1 MRLDHS
7 QISRVQQAN
16 DIVDVI
22 SEHVNLVR
30 KGREMVGLCPFHED
44 HKPSLNVN
52 PDKQIFKCFACS
64 AGGDVIKFVQM
75 REGLSFMRAVERL
88 AERAGI
94 KIQFSKQTSDGTDS
108 DIDSADIE
116 KVNRWAVKHWR
127 KNLLSQPTG
136 DKCRDYINKRQITE
150 KTSEEF
156 SLGFAPELWDDF
168 LNAAKKQNI
177 PEKLMLA
184 AGLIVKGEQGGC
196 YDKFRNR
203 LMFPIID
210 ASSRIMG
217 FGGRTLGDDPA
228 KYMNSPTSILFDKS
242 NCVYGLDKA
251 RHEIVSGGTV
261 AVVEGYTD
269 VIMAHQ
275 FGCKNVV
282 ATLGTSLTS
291 GHARLLKRFTKD
303 IILIFDSDAAGA
315 TAAERALEICLAE
328 RIDIRIASV
337 PQGKDPC
344 DYLLA
349 AGEQAF
355 KKVIEEAIDVMQYH
369 WDKLSER
376 FGKSDNLT
384 DRRRATEEFLR
395 TISMAVKGGTV
406 DAIMQGLIINRLARI
421 LQIRPEDIRREI
433 ERRSVP
439 AGRAVINVI
448 DNAKVAKIES
458 GSSFGQKAQEEIIEV
473 VLNEPRLF
481 ESAARKIKADDF
493 DVPVLKEL
501 WQLIEKTLAG
511 STEFSLTDL
520 LAQTES
526 KDVSSLVVKLS
537 DNGQDIETLKKRL
550 TGAVIAIEEYNSKK
564 LSQKTKALDDEQLRK
579 MSSAGAKPDRRNPGF
594 MPM

>member
-1 MRLDHS
+1 
-7 QISRVQQAN
+7 
-16 DIVDVI
+16 
-22 SEHVNLVR
+22 
-30 KGREMVGLCPFHED
+30 MVGLCPFHED

-94 KIQFSKQTSDGTDS
+94 KIQFSKQVSDAADS

-116 KVNRWAVKHWR
+116 KVNRWAEKHWR

-150 KTSEEF
+150 KTSAEF

-177 PEKLMLA
+177 PEKLMLT
-184 AGLIVKGEQGGC
+184 AGLIVRGEQGGC

-210 ASSRIMG
+210 ASSRIIG

-251 RHEIVSGGTV
+251 RHEIVSSGTV

-269 VIMAHQ
+269 VIMAQQ

-355 KKVIEEAIDVMQYH
+355 KKVIEGAIDVMQYR
-369 WDKLSER
+369 WDKLSEK

-395 TISMAVKGGTV
+395 TISMAIKGGTV

-439 AGRAVINVI
+439 AGRAVISTI

-458 GSSFGQKAQEEIIEV
+458 GGGFGQKAQEEIIEV

-511 STEFSLTDL
+511 NAEFSLTDL

-526 KDVSSLVVKLS
+526 KDVSGLVVKLS
-537 DNGQDIETLKKRL
+537 DNGQDVETLKKRL
-550 TGAVIAIEEYNSKK
+550 TGAVAAIEEYNSKK
-564 LSQKTKALDDEQLRK
+564 LSQKTKAPDDEQLRK
-579 MSSAGAKPDRRNPGF
+579 MTSAGAKPDRRNPGF
-594 MPM
+594 MPL

>member
-1 MRLDHS
+1 M
-7 QISRVQQAN
+7 
-16 DIVDVI
+16 DII

-30 KGREMVGLCPFHED
+30 KGREMVGLCPFHDD

-94 KIQFSKQTSDGTDS
+94 KIQFSKQASDSTDS
-108 DIDSADIE
+108 DIDPADIE
-116 KVNRWAVKHWR
+116 KVNRWAMQYWQ
-127 KNLLSQPTG
+127 KNLADAAVG
-136 DKCRDYINKRQITE
+136 KKCRDYIEQRKISE
-150 KTSEEF
+150 KTSMEF
-156 SLGFAPELWDDF
+156 ALGFATERWDDL
-168 LNAAKKQNI
+168 LNAAKQKKI
-177 PEKLMLA
+177 PEKLLLA
-184 AGLIVKGEQGGC
+184 AGLIVRGEQGGC

-210 ASSRIMG
+210 ASSRIIG

-251 RHEIVSGGTV
+251 RHEIVSSGTV
-261 AVVEGYTD
+261 VAVEGYTD

-303 IILIFDSDAAGA
+303 IVLIFDSDAAGA
-315 TAAERALEICLAE
+315 TAAERALGICLAE

-355 KKVIEEAIDVMQYH
+355 KKVIEEAIDVMQYR
-369 WDKLSER
+369 WDRLSEK

-395 TISMAVKGGTV
+395 TISMAIKGGTV

-433 ERRSVP
+433 ERRSVS
-439 AGRAVINVI
+439 AGRAVINTI

-458 GSSFGQKAQEEIIEV
+458 GSGFGQKAQEEIIEV

-511 STEFSLTDL
+511 NAEFSLTDL

-526 KDVSSLVVKLS
+526 KDVSGLVVKLS
-537 DNGQDIETLKKRL
+537 DNGQDIETLKRRL

-579 MSSAGAKPDRRNPGF
+579 MSSAGAKPDRRNPGL
-594 MPM
+594 MPI

>member
-1 MRLDHS
+1 MRIEHGI
-7 QISRVQQAN
+7 ISRIQHSN
-16 DIVDVI
+16 DIVDII

-30 KGREMVGLCPFHED
+30 KGREMVGLCPFHDD
-44 HKPSLNVN
+44 HKPSLCVN

-94 KIQFSKQTSDGTDS
+94 KIQFTKQMPDGPDS
-108 DIDSADIE
+108 DINPADVE
-116 KVNRWAVKHWR
+116 KVNRWAMKYWR
-127 KNLLSQPTG
+127 KNLLGQPTG
-136 DKCRDYINKRQITE
+136 DKCRDYIKQRQITE

-156 SLGFAPELWDDF
+156 SLGFASEPWDDF
-168 LNAAKKQNI
+168 LNAAKKKNI

-184 AGLIVKGEQGGC
+184 AGLIVKGEGGY

-210 ASSRIMG
+210 ASSRIIG

-228 KYMNSPTSILFDKS
+228 KYMNSPATVVFDKS

-251 RHEIVSGGTV
+251 RHEIVSSGTV
-261 AVVEGYTD
+261 VVVEGYTD

-275 FGCKNVV
+275 FGCENVV

-291 GHARLLKRFTKD
+291 GHARLLRRFAKD
-303 IILIFDSDAAGA
+303 IVLIFDSDVAGA

-328 RIDIRIASV
+328 RIDIRVASV

-344 DYLLA
+344 DFVLA
-349 AGEQAF
+349 AGADEF
-355 KKVIEEAIDVMQYH
+355 RKLIEDAVDVMQYC
-369 WDKLSER
+369 WNRLSEK

-395 TISMAVKGGTV
+395 TISMTLRSGTV

-433 ERRSVP
+433 ERRSMSSN
-439 AGRAVINVI
+439 RTMINTI
-448 DNAKVAKIES
+448 DNAKVSKIEPGS
-458 GSSFGQKAQEEIIEV
+458 GFGQKAQEEIIEV

-481 ESAARKIKADDF
+481 ESAARKVKADDF
-493 DVPVLKEL
+493 DVPMLKET
-501 WQLIEKTLAG
+501 WGLIEQTLAG
-511 STEFSLTDL
+511 SVEFSLTDL
-520 LAQTES
+520 LAKTES
-526 KDVSSLVVKLS
+526 EDVSGLVVKLS
-537 DNGQDIETLKKRL
+537 DNGQDAETLKKRL
-550 TGAVIAIEEYNSKK
+550 TGAIGALEEYNNKK
-564 LSQKTKALDDEQLRK
+564 LGQKAKALDDEQLRK
-579 MSSAGAKPDRRNPGF
+579 ISSVKAKPDRRNPGL
-594 MPM
+594 MPI

>member
-7 QISRVQQAN
+7 QISRIQQAN
-16 DIVDVI
+16 NIVDII

-94 KIQFSKQTSDGTDS
+94 KIQFSKQVSDDADS

-116 KVNRWAVKHWR
+116 KVNRWAMQYWQ
-127 KNLLSQPTG
+127 KNLADAAVG
-136 DKCRDYINKRQITE
+136 KKCRDYIEQRKINE
-150 KTSEEF
+150 KTSTEF
-156 SLGFAPELWDDF
+156 ALGFATEKWDDI
-168 LNAAKKQNI
+168 LNATKQKKI
-177 PEKLMLA
+177 PEKFLLA
-184 AGLIVKGEQGGC
+184 AGLIVRGEQGGC

-210 ASSRIMG
+210 ASSRIIG

-355 KKVIEEAIDVMQYH
+355 KKVIEEAIDVMQYR
-369 WDKLSER
+369 WDKLSEK

-406 DAIMQGLIINRLARI
+406 DAIMQGLIINRLSRI

-433 ERRSVP
+433 ERRSVSS
-439 AGRAVINVI
+439 GRAVINVI

-458 GSSFGQKAQEEIIEV
+458 GSGFGQKAQEEIIEV

-511 STEFSLTDL
+511 NAEFSLTDL

-537 DNGQDIETLKKRL
+537 DNGQDVETLKKRL

-594 MPM
+594 MPL

>member
-7 QISRVQQAN
+7 QISRIQQAN
-16 DIVDVI
+16 NIVDII

-94 KIQFSKQTSDGTDS
+94 KIQFSKQVSDDADS

-116 KVNRWAVKHWR
+116 KVNRWAMQYWQ
-127 KNLLSQPTG
+127 KNLADAAVG
-136 DKCRDYINKRQITE
+136 KKCRDYIEQRKINE
-150 KTSEEF
+150 KTSTEF
-156 SLGFAPELWDDF
+156 ALGFATEKWDDI
-168 LNAAKKQNI
+168 LNATKQKKI
-177 PEKLMLA
+177 PEKFLLA
-184 AGLIVKGEQGGC
+184 AGLIVRGEQGGC

-210 ASSRIMG
+210 ASSRIIG

-355 KKVIEEAIDVMQYH
+355 KKVIEEAIDVMQYR
-369 WDKLSER
+369 WDKLSEK

-406 DAIMQGLIINRLARI
+406 DAIMQGLIINRLSRI

-433 ERRSVP
+433 ERRSVSS
-439 AGRAVINVI
+439 GRAVINTI
-448 DNAKVAKIES
+448 DNAKVSKIES
-458 GSSFGQKAQEEIIEV
+458 GSGFGQKAQEEIIEV

-511 STEFSLTDL
+511 NAEFSLTDL

-526 KDVSSLVVKLS
+526 EDVSSLVVKLS
-537 DNGQDIETLKKRL
+537 DNGQDVETLKKS
-550 TGAVIAIEEYNSKK
+550 V
-564 LSQKTKALDDEQLRK
+564 
-579 MSSAGAKPDRRNPGF
+579 
-594 MPM
+594 